1 MGVFTH
7 PDTTS
12 IIISA
17 RKGRRPSQILPLPY
31 APKGALRPATSTQAG
46 EGERAALNATS
57 AATTLL
63 HRLGGPAPLKPPRQ
77 KPFSRR
83 RTTRTSSLRHLDME
97 PGKPWWFLAQ

>member
-12 IIISA
+12 IIIST

-63 HRLGGPAPLKPPRQ
+63 HRLGGPAPLKTPLQ
-77 KPFSRR
+77 KSFSQRR
-83 RTTRTSSLRHLDME
+83 ALGTRALQHLDM
-97 PGKPWWFLAQ
+97 AV